1 MYTFSVSLRAGTR
14 LAVLTLAAAALLQV
28 PTPVHAAPLAPTL
41 DDTTAVDTPTS
52 SGDDFWIAF
61 PGAQDRQLRNSVLAD
76 FGELYISA
84 DAAGTVTVE
93 VPRIGLT
100 QSITVE
106 PDSPAHVELDKV
118 GSSPTDTYGVK
129 TTDGVEDLGVHI
141 SATTDV
147 SVFAYQAGSY
157 SNNDSYDATILALPT
172 EGLGQRYR
180 VLSYSSASAT
190 WPSQLTVVAT
200 ADDTDVTIT
209 PEGAAGVRV
218 AGEPFDVSLDQ
229 GEVYQLASDSDITG
243 TLVESNLPVAVYGVT
258 GCAQVPTGSTRC
270 NQLVQ
275 QLPPTTAWGSDFVS
289 TRYLNRN
296 EGDTYRVLADED
308 DTVIT
313 VNGDEVATIDAG
325 EFWEAVLP
333 ADSSSDPTSTSI
345 NTSQASLV
353 AQYAN
358 SFTYDRRGGATML
371 LVPPTQQYLST
382 YTFPVIP
389 AEALTTALANIVVPT
404 DDVGAL
410 TLDGVIIPAADFEQ
424 VADTIYSTAQLT
436 LDDPIPFT
444 NPGGATGVV
453 TGTGHTL
460 AGPSPFGANFYANPQ
475 ASLGYGYPAG
485 MGLATINV
493 WELAPEAP
501 TVEPPAVDPPVV
513 PTLVPDM
520 GLVVA
525 RNVRAVD
532 GTVPVSCVVT
542 DALATSCQVTLSA
555 TVKGERTVLGRSTTT
570 VSASQDTIG
579 VDIPLN
585 KAGLRL
591 AARWNGVNV
600 LARASAAIDSD
611 DRPLTA
617 HRATTV
623 TTPAMRLS
631 MPLVTRPVGGV
642 VWASC
647 IVNHAKADVC
657 KVRLVALVHGERL
670 IIGRGSKTWA
680 TGKHVTRVRIPL
692 TLAGQ
697 RLADRLHGVQATAHG
712 VADVASTDRRISAT
726 HPSCIMARHLS

>member
-1 MYTFSVSLRAGTR
+1 MYMFSVSLRAGTR
-14 LAVLTLAAAALLQV
+14 LALLTLAAAALLQV

-61 PGAQDRQLRNSVLAD
+61 PGAQNRRVDNGKMEYDEAH
-76 FGELYISA
+76 ITA
-84 DAAGTVTVE
+84 AAAGFVTVE
-93 VPRIGLT
+93 VPATGATTTLA
-100 QSITVE
+100 VGPDE
-106 PDSPAHVELDKV
+106 PTGINLD
-118 GSSPTDTYGVK
+118 GQGVSA
-129 TTDGVEDLGVHI
+129 TDGIEDLGVHI
-141 SATTDV
+141 TSTTDV
-147 SVFAYQAGSY
+147 SVFGYQNGVY
-157 SNNDSYDATILALPT
+157 SNGDVYNAAFLALPT
-172 EGLGQRYR
+172 DGLGQRYR
-180 VLSYSSASAT
+180 VLAYPSSST
-190 WPSQLTVVAT
+190 LWPSQLTVVAT
-200 ADDTDVTIT
+200 ADDTELTIT
-209 PEGAAGVRV
+209 PTATAGTHQ
-218 AGEPFDVSLDQ
+218 AGEPFNISLNQ
-229 GEVYQLASDSDITG
+229 GQVYELASDGDITG
-243 TLVESNLPVAVYGVT
+243 TLVESTLPVAVFGVA
-258 GCAQVPTGSTRC
+258 GCAQVPTGSTPC

-275 QLPPTTAWGSDFVS
+275 QLPPTSAWGSDFIS
-289 TRYLNRN
+289 TRYLARRK
-296 EGDTYRVLADED
+296 GDTYRVLADED
-308 DTVIT
+308 GTVIT
-313 VNGDEVATIDAG
+313 VNGVVVDTIDAG
-325 EFWEAVLP
+325 EYWEAVLP
-333 ADSSSDPTSTSI
+333 ADTANESRNTSI
-345 NTSQASLV
+345 QTSQPVLV

-358 SFTYDRRGGATML
+358 GLTYDLRGGATML
-371 LVPPTQQYLST
+371 VLSPTEQYLDS
-382 YTFPVIP
+382 YTFGMMP
-389 AEALTTALANIVVPT
+389 ADLVTAVRANVVVPT
-404 DDVGAL
+404 EDVGQVTVDDV
-410 TLDGVIIPAADFEQ
+410 VIPPADFEE
-424 VADTIYSTAQLT
+424 VDGTVYSAAQLT
-436 LDDPIPFT
+436 LDDVLAIIDPPSVDVNVST
-444 NPGGATGVV
+444 P
-453 TGTGHTL
+453 HTV
-460 AGPSPFGANFYANPQ
+460 AGPSPLAVSVYAAP
-475 ASLGYGYPAG
+475 AAARGYGYPAG

-513 PTLVPDM
+513 PTLVPEM

-712 VADVASTDRRISAT
+712 VANVASTDRRISAT